1 MTGPPASAPTA
12 TAPLVT
18 APPRPRPG
26 LLVVAT
32 LALFLVW
39 SHTFLAF
46 EVLLAPRQG
55 DAPLRG
61 LDLVVL
67 RMVPVGAL
75 CAAWCFGARRA
86 ASLAILRRHP
96 MRLAA
101 CGVTSVLLYNGA
113 LYHGIEHH
121 VSGPVASLLTTL
133 SPLYLVA
140 IGALFLRERL
150 TFRKTTGLVLGLA
163 GVVVIATAKTAGAPA
178 SPGAVA
184 LVAVAP
190 LAWSVHTALTKQVAH
205 EHPPVLW
212 TYLVLVVGAVP
223 LLALLP
229 WYGGPAVARLDAT
242 GVALLAY
249 LVVFATVGGN
259 AVWTWLLRHLPASTV
274 GLTIFLNP
282 PLTTTGKWLLSRAR
296 PDAFAFTITPQEWVG
311 GAVSL
316 VGVAVAVLRRP
327 RPR

>member
-1 MTGPPASAPTA
+1 VTVPPPGPARA
-12 TAPLVT
+12 
-18 APPRPRPG
+18 RPG
-26 LLVVAT
+26 LLVGAT

-46 EVLLAPRQG
+46 EVLLAPARG
-55 DAPLRG
+55 PAPMDW
-61 LDLVVL
+61 LDLVVA
-67 RMVPVGAL
+67 RMVPVGVV

-96 MRLAA
+96 VRLLV
-101 CGVTSVLLYNGA
+101 CGLASVPLYNGV
-113 LYHGIEHH
+113 LYFGIERH

-133 SPLYLVA
+133 SPLYLVVIA
-140 IGALFLRERL
+140 WLFLGERL
-150 TFRKTTGLVLGLA
+150 TFRKATGLALGLA
-163 GVVVIATAKTAGAPA
+163 GVVVIALARTAGAPA

-184 LVAVAP
+184 LVAAAP

-205 EHPPVLW
+205 EHAPVLW
-212 TYLVLVVGAVP
+212 TYLVLVVGALP
-223 LLALLP
+223 LLPLVP
-229 WYGGPAVARLDAT
+229 WHGGPALAGLDAK
-242 GVALLAY
+242 GLLLLAY

-282 PLTTTGKWLLSRAR
+282 PLTTAGKWVLSQVR
-296 PDAFAFTITPQEWVG
+296 PDVFTFAITPQEWVG

-316 VGVAVAVLRRP
+316 LGVAVAVLRRP
-327 RPR
+327 GVRT

>member
-1 MTGPPASAPTA
+1 MTGSPVVVPTPA
-12 TAPLVT
+12 
-18 APPRPRPG
+18 RPG

-46 EVLLAPRQG
+46 EVLLAPRRG
-55 DAPLRG
+55 DAPLRW

-67 RMVPVGAL
+67 RMVAVGVV

-86 ASLAILRRHP
+86 ASVAILRRHP
-96 MRLAA
+96 LRLAA

-113 LYHGIEHH
+113 LYYGIEHH

-140 IGALFLRERL
+140 IGWLFLHERL
-150 TFRKTTGLVLGLA
+150 TFRKGAGLALGLG
-163 GVVVIATAKTAGAPA
+163 GVVVIAAAKTAGAPA

-205 EHPPVLW
+205 EQAPVLW

-229 WYGGPAVARLDAT
+229 WHGGPALARLDAK

-249 LVVFATVGGN
+249 LVLFATVGGN

-282 PLTTTGKWLLSRAR
+282 PLTTAGKWVLAR
-296 PDAFAFTITPQEWVG
+296 VHPDAFAFAITPQEWVG
-311 GAVSL
+311 GAISL

-327 RPR
+327 RRR